1 MPAVDRLFRFLTVIA
16 LWLIAAMVYVAF
28 FHEGGQFKLAAPSA
42 PPAASPA
49 AVTANVTFPDKIAV
63 VNSDG
68 TPLKISGEVTLAKP
82 AQPQA
87 VPKVKLTCRLAG
99 AITTAQ
105 PSFRMFSSEWKPDR
119 EWPLNAKLECETVEH
134 NQ

>member
-1 MPAVDRLFRFLTVIA
+1 MI
-16 LWLIAAMVYVAF
+16 YVAF
-28 FHEGGQFKLAAPSA
+28 FHEGGQFKLAAPASSA
-42 PPAASPA
+42 PSGPAQ
-49 AVTANVTFPDKIAV
+49 VTANVAFPERFAV
-63 VNSDG
+63 VNADG
-68 TPLKISGEVTLAKP
+68 APLKIVGEVTLAKP

-105 PSFRMFSSEWKPDR
+105 PSFRMFSSDWKPDR
-119 EWPLNAKLECETVEH
+119 EWPHNARLECETVEL